1 MQPKKIFTFA
11 TQAVNTDVAFHRK
24 HKKRP
29 PDKRI
34 YKQKSI

>member
-1 MQPKKIFTFA
+1 MQPKKLFTFA
-11 TQAVNTDVAFHRK
+11 TQAVNIDVTFHRK
-24 HKKRP
+24 QMERP